1 VVPSRLAAFTGP
13 TEEFFGASSAQEGT
27 SMGIGKRQDPRRG
40 FTMVELMIVV
50 VLIGILSA
58 IAVPKFLASQGIRQV
73 EAEGQ
78 TLFHDIEWARLQ
90 TVSTQKRHYVVF
102 DSAARTWSV
111 YRENEGNLVFSG
123 TGDVL
128 VRSHTLEP
136 AVVYGFGSN
145 FTSLPGS
152 LSATTGFAST
162 TVPRS
167 GLGVGFATSDDCL
180 DGASSGSGTWSTTLA
195 ACVSRGVPDLETGV
209 VYLSTTRS
217 KSTAFAVVY
226 NDQGASASLQ
236 LQRWSWSG
244 GVWRRK

>member
-1 VVPSRLAAFTGP
+1 MFLGAPLAKG
-13 TEEFFGASSAQEGT
+13 S
-27 SMGIGKRQDPRRG
+27 SMGIRTCQDPRRA
-40 FTMVELMIVV
+40 FTMVEVLIVV
-50 VLIGILSA
+50 VLVGILSA

-90 TVSTQKRHYVVF
+90 TVSTQKRHYVAF
-102 DSAARTWSV
+102 DSSGRSWRI
-111 YRENEGNLVFSG
+111 YRENDGNLVFSS

-128 VRSHTLEP
+128 VKSHTLEP

-162 TVPRS
+162 SVPRS
-167 GLGVGFATSDDCL
+167 GLAVGFATSDDCL
-180 DGASSGSGTWSTTLA
+180 DGANSGSGTWSAALA
-195 ACVSRGVPDLETGV
+195 ACVSRGVPDLETGA

-217 KSTAFAVVY
+217 RNTSFAVVY

-236 LQRWSWSG
+236 LQRWLWSG
-244 GVWRRK
+244 GAWSRK